1 MHYLFKYITNTVSLR
16 ELLIS
21 ANSSSDHNFVAVIT
35 ITNLLSD
42 GDLDETTSS
51 FKELSLLFI

>member
-21 ANSSSDHNFVAVIT
+21 ANSSSDYNFVAVIT